1 VGSQGGAGAWQ
12 VRAAIVSPRNGEKA
26 SSMPRRCTVCDHPER
41 HSIDEAL
48 VSGVPY
54 RSVARRF
61 ELSESSV
68 YRHKTEHLPAHLLK
82 AREVEVEHF
91 RLKAWAFRWSPACLN
106 HRDCQRLGVSSP
118 TPRPNPLPQNS
129 LKARIEKH
137 CPVCEH
143 PEKTVADRALGVD
156 QTSPRSIKRRY
167 CDLSRKAL
175 ARQRD
180 VCLACARAEDA
191 A

>member
-1 VGSQGGAGAWQ
+1 
-12 VRAAIVSPRNGEKA
+12 
-26 SSMPRRCTVCDHPER
+26 MPRRCTVCDHPEK

-48 VSGVPY
+48 VSGAPC
-54 RSVARRF
+54 RSVAKRF
-61 ELSESSV
+61 GLSESAV

-82 AREVEVEHF
+82 VREVEEEHF

-106 HRDCQRLGVSSP
+106 HGDCQRLGVSSP
-118 TPRPNPLPQNS
+118 TPRPNPSPRS
-129 LKARIEKH
+129 GLKARIEKH

-156 QTSPRSIKRRY
+156 QSSPRSIKRGY
-167 CDLSRKAL
+167 SDLGRKTL
-175 ARQRD
+175 ARHRD
-180 VCLACARAEDA
+180 ACLASSRAEDA